1 MSSLMSTLLSPSH
14 FARRARCLTFAFMF
28 AAAGFGADRTISV
41 ADCRFVANRDEFLG
55 RQARD
60 RREIYERA
68 RKLSRAALAAPVS
81 ADKIPQRNFIDQE
94 ILGKLIKTNS
104 PVSPLASDEE
114 FLRRIY
120 LDLTGRIPDPGEIRV
135 FLADTGETRR
145 DTVIDRLLDSPEFT
159 DRWTMWLGDLL
170 QNTSKLANAAIN
182 RNVPGR
188 NAFHAYIR
196 DAVSSDKPLRA
207 VAIDV
212 ITGKG
217 NNYDAQSGPANFAMG
232 ASTSMG
238 PAQDTYDTMLVRTAA
253 AFLGMGNYDCLLCHN
268 GRGHLDQ
275 VNLWGSRQT
284 RVQAQGM
291 AAFFSRVAF
300 TASQPA
306 NSFMVSDAAA
316 GAYDLNTDSGNR
328 PPRTPLGAMASI
340 DPAYREA
347 YPGTMSTPNGD
358 DWRGAFAASLVQDPM
373 FARNLAN
380 RLWKQMFGLPLA
392 DPVDG
397 LDPARLD
404 LTAPPPEPWGFQA
417 THPELLEKLAAELAK
432 QDFHLRPFLRT
443 MVQSSA
449 YQLSSRVT
457 GEWSEPGVPLFARH
471 YARRMEG
478 EEVHDAIA
486 KASGIPGNYA
496 IQGWTDRVAW
506 AVQLP
511 EPVEPTGDAAVN
523 NFMNTFLRGNRDTL
537 DRSQSGSI
545 QQELALMND
554 NFVIG
559 RIKVAKSPRL
569 QEIAQMKDGDAVEEL
584 YLRFLS
590 RRPSDAEK
598 AAGTAVLAKAADARN
613 SALEDLAWACINKV
627 EFLYSY

>member
-1 MSSLMSTLLSPSH
+1 LAQTAKH
-14 FARRARCLTFAFMF
+14 LTFALTLT
-28 AAAGFGADRTISV
+28 AAALGADRTVSV

-60 RREIYERA
+60 RRQIYERV
-68 RKLSRAALAAPVS
+68 RKLALVDHRTAAAAAASVS
-81 ADKIPQRNFIDQE
+81 ADKIVQRNFIDQE
-94 ILGKLIKTNS
+94 IFGKLIQVNS
-104 PVSPLASDEE
+104 PSAPIAADEE

-120 LDLTGRIPDPGEIRV
+120 LDLTGRLPDPGDIRA
-135 FLADTGETRR
+135 FLADTSDTRR

-159 DRWTMWLGDLL
+159 DRWTMWMGDLL

-188 NAFHAYIR
+188 NMFHAYIH
-196 DAVSSDKPLRA
+196 DAVSHDKPLRA
-207 VAIDV
+207 IAIDV

-217 NNYDAQSGPANFAMG
+217 NNYDAQAGPANFPMG

-238 PAQDTYDTMLVRTAA
+238 PPQDTYDTMLVRTAST
-253 AFLGMGNYDCLLCHN
+253 FLGMGNYDCLLCHV

-275 VNLWGSRQT
+275 INLWASRQT
-284 RVQAQGM
+284 RAQAWGM
-291 AAFFSRVAF
+291 AAFFSRLVFDPA
-300 TASQPA
+300 QPA
-306 NSFMVSDAAA
+306 NSFMVSDAPA

-328 PPRTPLGAMASI
+328 PPRTPVGTLASMY
-340 DPAYREA
+340 PTYRETLA
-347 YPGTMSTPNGD
+347 PPEGD

-404 LTAPPPEPWGFQA
+404 PANPPPDPWDFQA
-417 THPELLEKLAAELAK
+417 THPALLEKLAAELAR
-432 QDFHLRPFLRT
+432 QDFRLRPFLRT
-443 MVQSSA
+443 IVQSSA
-449 YQLSSRVT
+449 YQLSSRVA
-457 GEWSEPGVPLFARH
+457 GDWSEGSVPLFGRH

-486 KASGIPGNYA
+486 KASGVLGSYT
-496 IQGWTDRVAW
+496 IQGWTDPVTW
-506 AVQLP
+506 AMQLP
-511 EPVEPTGDAAVN
+511 EPVEPASNAAVS

-554 NFVIG
+554 NFAIG
-559 RIKVAKSPRL
+559 RVKMAKSPKL
-569 QEIAQMKDGDAVEEL
+569 QAIAQMKDGDAVEEL
-584 YLRFLS
+584 FLTFLS

-598 AAGTAVLAKAADARN
+598 AAGVAVLAQAAGARD